1 MLNNLINILIISS
14 LAMIGADRINILS
27 ESFDF
32 FIFTPYLFFSFL
44 AVFILTVY
52 KKDSLDFSWIFSN
65 NFILL
70 FFSIYLISCII
81 SIFFS
86 IDIYMSIKRFL
97 LLSYLILSSSIIL
110 SYSSDINKLKRIL
123 IISSFAGSILFYF
136 FNLILL
142 INWFSNIEIT
152 SIFINFVPDQI
163 AYFIPRLGGYSMD
176 SNRGNV
182 VLFFFTFILF
192 IFNSE
197 TKYTKTLIIINIC
210 LLFLSFSRTLY
221 LLSFMVILLQLFISE
236 KEQRNNML
244 IFSLYG
250 IVFFIIT
257 IYFMNINEYI
267 DLSLAL
273 EERLNIFEVSRFSSA
288 GIHFKLI
295 KEGFHTAFSDLKI
308 LLFGSGFGTSY
319 LLIKGYYWSGIKYG
333 NYHSLYITSLVEC
346 GFINLISILVIS
358 FILPLFMNY
367 KNHIFTFLFGLLFF
381 NIFYQLIM
389 EPLFWFSILLFY
401 KFSFLE
407 QLNEK

>member
-70 FFSIYLISCII
+70 FFSIYLISCIV

-197 TKYTKTLIIINIC
+197 TKYTKTLIIINI
-210 LLFLSFSRTLY
+210 
-221 LLSFMVILLQLFISE
+221 
-236 KEQRNNML
+236 
-244 IFSLYG
+244 
-250 IVFFIIT
+250 
-257 IYFMNINEYI
+257 
-267 DLSLAL
+267 
-273 EERLNIFEVSRFSSA
+273 
-288 GIHFKLI
+288 
-295 KEGFHTAFSDLKI
+295 
-308 LLFGSGFGTSY
+308 
-319 LLIKGYYWSGIKYG
+319 
-333 NYHSLYITSLVEC
+333 
-346 GFINLISILVIS
+346 
-358 FILPLFMNY
+358 
-367 KNHIFTFLFGLLFF
+367 
-381 NIFYQLIM
+381 
-389 EPLFWFSILLFY
+389 
-401 KFSFLE
+401 
-407 QLNEK
+407 

>member
-1 MLNNLINILIISS
+1 
-14 LAMIGADRINILS
+14 MIGADRINILS
-27 ESFDF
+27 DSFDF

-44 AVFILTVY
+44 AVFVLTVY

-86 IDIYMSIKRFL
+86 IDIYMSVKRFF
-97 LLSYLILSSSIIL
+97 LLSYLILSSAIIL

-136 FNLILL
+136 FNLVLL

-152 SIFINFVPDQI
+152 SSFINFIPDQI

-182 VLFFFTFILF
+182 VLFFFTLILF
-192 IFNSE
+192 FFKSK
-197 TKYTKTLIIINIC
+197 TKYTKTIVIINIC

-221 LLSFMVILLQLFISE
+221 LMAFMVILLQLFISE

-244 IFSLYG
+244 MFSFYG
-250 IVFFIIT
+250 IVFFSIIL
-257 IYFMNINEYI
+257 YFMNINEYI

-273 EERLNIFEVSRFSSA
+273 EERLNVFEVSRFSSA

-295 KEGFHTAFSDLKI
+295 KEGFYTAFSDLKI